1 MVKAAALVA
10 PAQSYLGTPYTEMD
24 CQDLVEA
31 CLRAIGIRRDLSGS
45 NAWYRSMTWVG
56 TPEECKRL
64 YGEIPVGA
72 FLYILDEV
80 DAGTPQKYRDDG
92 IGDAI
97 HMGIYTHT
105 GEGAIHSS
113 QSRGCVCESKF
124 KGATIPHGGWNRV
137 GFAADILDYGL
148 RAMED
153 VEKGEGH
160 MVAEVTAENGS
171 SVKMRGRPSA
181 SCGTYWDVPVG
192 TQVEILAPGPE
203 GWTKIRHN
211 GKDGYMRTEFLQD
224 PEEEV
229 QENPQTS
236 AEIRPAEAGPGGS
249 GQTVSITLPYTIASA
264 LMHAL
269 EQSLGGGS
277 K

>member
-124 KGATIPHGGWNRV
+124 QGKTIPNGGWNRV
-137 GFAADILDYGL
+137 GLDQKILDYGL
-148 RAMED
+148 DPGED
-153 VEKGEGH
+153 PEEKEVVG
-160 MVAEVTAENGS
+160 MTAIVTAESGS
-171 SVKMRGRPSA
+171 TVRMRDKPSK
-181 SCGTYWDVPVG
+181 SCTDYIHVPVG
-192 TQVEILAPGPE
+192 SDVEVLDAAPVE
-203 GWTKIRHN
+203 GWMQIRYD
-211 GKDGYMRTEFLQD
+211 GKVGYMMVQYLKE
-224 PEEEV
+224 PEEIDIPMAE
-229 QENPQTS
+229 PS
-236 AEIRPAEAGPGGS
+236 AEKDDRM
-249 GQTVSITLPYTIASA
+249 VSVMLPYSVA
-264 LMHAL
+264 LLLMQAL
-269 EQSLGGGS
+269 TDVMGGKKDVMG
-277 K
+277 